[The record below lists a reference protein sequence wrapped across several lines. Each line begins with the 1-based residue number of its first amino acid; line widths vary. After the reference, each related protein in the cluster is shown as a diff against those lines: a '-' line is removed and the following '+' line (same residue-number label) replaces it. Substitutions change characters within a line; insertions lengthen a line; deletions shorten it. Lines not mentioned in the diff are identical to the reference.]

1 MAITL
6 VTASH
11 EAFGVILK
19 AGFKCIC
26 MKQKAEMVSQRGMEG
41 TGAAGRKSAGTQRH
55 DKTAAAVNSGKSTK
69 KRERVG

>member
-26 MKQKAEMVSQRGMEG
+26 MKQKAEMVSQRGVEG
-41 TGAAGRKSAGTQRH
+41 TGAAGRKNMQCTLYLQ
-55 DKTAAAVNSGKSTK
+55 STYS
-69 KRERVG
+69 EHQF